1 MTRIDPATGIGTNF
15 ELGTPPAGLAFD
27 GTSIWV
33 AGWGDHT
40 VKRIDPATGVA
51 TSFPLPTGATGPYG
65 VAFDGTDIWVTNKI
79 SENVSRI
86 DPTTGVG
93 VNIALV
99 VDGGP
104 TALAFDGTSM
114 WIANTASPALMSKI
128 PASDRSATV
137 QATWTSSSAWR
148 CSTVTTWIARASAA
162 GGSARR

>member
-1 MTRIDPATGIGTNF
+1 M
-15 ELGTPPAGLAFD
+15 
-27 GTSIWV
+27 
-33 AGWGDHT
+33 
-40 VKRIDPATGVA
+40 
-51 TSFPLPTGATGPYG
+51 GPYG

-114 WIANTASPALMSKI
+114 WIANTASPTLMSKI
-128 PASDRSATV
+128 R
-137 QATWTSSSAWR
+137 
-148 CSTVTTWIARASAA
+148 I
-162 GGSARR
+162 